1 MLHPQDYINKEPGDI
16 RQLKQELQDIEQHF
30 ENMLR
35 ETLEDPMVV
44 KNFNL
49 LKDREKNLLQD
60 FGDGKVNLSKEN
72 VIAIRNAVKEL
83 QGGLRK
89 VEISKDTLKS
99 AFNKPMSPD
108 EAIEAFKEYIN
119 RETRGGD
126 RETFRII
133 LK

>member
-1 MLHPQDYINKEPGDI
+1 
-16 RQLKQELQDIEQHF
+16 
-30 ENMLR
+30 
-35 ETLEDPMVV
+35 
-44 KNFNL
+44 
-49 LKDREKNLLQD
+49 
-60 FGDGKVNLSKEN
+60 
-72 VIAIRNAVKEL
+72 
-83 QGGLRK
+83 
-89 VEISKDTLKS
+89 VEISTDNLKS